1 MNESKDNVDTKVIYS
16 KPHLMR
22 NDIPFH
28 VLLVLYCIIYELGFR
43 IDSIGLSVKTRT
55 TRKADQQ
62 HRCFKLK
69 PFRMLARIVKRKFV
83 LLLR

>member
-16 KPHLMR
+16 KPHLMT

-28 VLLVLYCIIYELGFR
+28 VLLILYCIIYEPGFR

-55 TRKADQQ
+55 TRKAN
-62 HRCFKLK
+62 
-69 PFRMLARIVKRKFV
+69 
-83 LLLR
+83 